1 MTNTLF
7 HTFVSSQTMNTIS
20 EKQTGTNIITTEVIT
35 STLCYDEKNRLLIT
49 RVKKDSD
56 VCLANI
62 EKDFKETDKFTNSN
76 KLLLLLDIRAMA
88 FNHIPKETMQ
98 YLSKNPYNKNQIA
111 AAILIEGLGLKLI
124 GNFYLN
130 VYKPEVNTKLFLR
143 EDVAKK
149 WLKKVGNK

>member
-1 MTNTLF
+1 MI
-7 HTFVSSQTMNTIS
+7 NTIS
-20 EKQTGTNIITTEVIT
+20 EKQSSTSIKTKELIT
-35 STLCYDEKNRLLIT
+35 STLCYDEQNGLLIT
-49 RVKKDSD
+49 TAKKDSD

-62 EKDFKETDKFTNSN
+62 EKDFKDTYEFTNGN
-76 KLLLLLDIRAMA
+76 KVLLLLDIRAMA
-88 FNHIPKETMQ
+88 FNHIPKETME
-98 YLSKNPYNKNQIA
+98 YLSKNPYNKHQIA